1 MKFSF
6 SLKILLLVIVL
17 VIFNTVNSYSQKF
30 ETRSVVVKKIN
41 EKINLDGVLDEK
53 VWDQANSADNF
64 WQYFPSDSIKS
75 FNKTEVKLLYNDTH
89 IFIGGTANSKNP
101 NFVVNSLK
109 RDYSSRNNDNI
120 SIIFETFNDGQNG
133 FLFGVNAYG
142 VQREALVTDRGTGP
156 GGFNLNWDIKWQ
168 AKHKRYDDR
177 YVIEMA
183 IPFSSLKYPEG
194 IKKWGFQSY
203 RYDLQ
208 SNENSAW
215 NRLLQRQ
222 FPINIGYY
230 GEIIFEEPLK
240 KGKNPLYVIPYL
252 NFLNAK
258 GFNPLNKSNDFIV
271 GTDIKL
277 PIGTGLNLDI
287 TVNPDFS
294 NIEVDDLITNLT
306 RFEISLPEKRQFFID
321 NGDLFQSFGNTK
333 NAIPFFSRRIGI
345 AKDTLGNTIQNNIIG
360 GVRLSGKLD
369 ENWRIGFLNI
379 QNSEDIPNQITSNN
393 NSMLALQRKVFGQ
406 SRVGAFII
414 NKQSIKEYD
423 FLQEQDRYNR
433 VIGADYNLSSLNN
446 KWRGRAYLHKSFK
459 PDDSRGNFSTH
470 TFMSYNTRN
479 WKLLSFFTY
488 IDEDFRSELGFVPRT
503 GVIRNG
509 YNAERNFYP
518 KTGFI
523 TSHTIGLFNSYSF
536 QQNLDFKKTD
546 ESFQINYDLSLKNQS
561 RIEMEYSRRFV
572 FLSNP
577 FDPIRFENSIALP
590 EQTGYE
596 FGSWNLSYLSN
607 YGKKFNFDSEIN
619 YGNFFNGQKFSVRG
633 RLNYRIQ
640 PITNLTLQFDY
651 NRIKLPYP
659 YTTANLFLVRP
670 KLDLTLS
677 KKLFWATLIQY
688 SNQLD
693 SFGINSRIQWRF
705 APLSDLYLVY
715 NDNYVTQ
722 DFGPV
727 FRSINLKL
735 TYWLSI

>member
-1 MKFSF
+1 MEIKKYFLRF
-6 SLKILLLVIVL
+6 LVFIWFTLL
-17 VIFNTVNSYSQKF
+17 FAFPGFSQKF
-30 ETRSVVVKKIN
+30 ETRSILVKKIN
-41 EKINLDGVLDEK
+41 GKVKLDGILDEDF
-53 VWDQANSADNF
+53 WINANAADDF
-64 WQYFPSDSIKS
+64 WQYFPTDSIKS
-75 FNKTEVKLLYNDTH
+75 FNKTEVKILYNDTH
-89 IFIGGTANSKNP
+89 LFIGGTAYSSNP
-101 NFVVNSLK
+101 DFVVNSLK

-120 SIIFETFNDGQNG
+120 SLIFETFNDGQNG

-177 YVIEMA
+177 YVIEMS

-194 IKKWGFQSY
+194 SKKWGFQSY

-222 FPINIGYY
+222 YPINIGYY

-258 GFNPLNKSNDFIV
+258 GFKPQTKSNDFIV

-287 TVNPDFS
+287 TINPDFS

-321 NGDLFQSFGNTK
+321 NGDLFQSFGNTR

-345 AKDTLGNTIQNNIIG
+345 AKDSEGNTIQNNIIG

-379 QNSEDIPNQITSNN
+379 QNSEDIPNQISSNN
-393 NSMLALQRKVFGQ
+393 NSMLAIQRKVFGQ
-406 SRVGAFII
+406 SRLGAFLI
-414 NKQSIKEYD
+414 NKESIKEYE
-423 FLQEQDRYNR
+423 FLQVEDRYNR

-446 KWRGRAYLHKSFK
+446 KWRGRAYLHKSFQ
-459 PDDSRGNFSTH
+459 PDDSKGNFSTH

-509 YNAERNFYP
+509 FNAERNFYP
-518 KTGFI
+518 KKGFI

-536 QQNLDFKKTD
+536 QQSLDFKKTD
-546 ESFQINYDLSLKNQS
+546 ESFRINYDLSLKNQS

-572 FLSNP
+572 FLSSP

-607 YGKKFNFDSEIN
+607 YGKKFNFNSEIS
-619 YGNFFNGQKFSVRG
+619 YGNFFNGQKFSVSG

-651 NRIKLPYP
+651 NRINLPYP

-715 NDNYVTQ
+715 NDNYITQ

-735 TYWLSI
+735 TYWLSL